1 MCACYLGNWDVRV
14 CGCVHGCVCVWECV
28 QEIEARLVENL
39 KRVKLFELTNLLGPN
54 DRLTDAASV
63 DFVLKKEN

>member
-1 MCACYLGNWDVRV
+1 MCACYLGTWDVRV
-14 CGCVHGCVCVWECV
+14 CVYVHRCVCMWVCV

>member
-1 MCACYLGNWDVRV
+1 M
-14 CGCVHGCVCVWECV
+14 HGCVCVWECV